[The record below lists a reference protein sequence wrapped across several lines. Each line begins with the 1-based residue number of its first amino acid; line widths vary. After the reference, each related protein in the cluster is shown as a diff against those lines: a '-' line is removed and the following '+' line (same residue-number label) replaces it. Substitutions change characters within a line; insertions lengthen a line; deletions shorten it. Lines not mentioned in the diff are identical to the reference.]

1 MLGNE
6 LSGQKRGSIYWASF
20 IKHVLEIL
28 HEHLFSRQYSWCG
41 HWKVVVM
48 LASVLAP
55 PTPKGSLVSLAHLH
69 VLFYVTFIF
78 VVELESLLNTCW
90 LLSLLVSSGEQPRKA
105 SLTNSFPAIT
115 VHGSGQEGTPALPRI
130 WWRTWSK
137 AALWLIHACVTNL
150 WVVMGW
156 EYLSSLTIIPS
167 LLCRNSSHL
176 ASM

>member
-6 LSGQKRGSIYWASF
+6 LSGQKRDSIYWASF

-48 LASVLAP
+48 LASVSAP
-55 PTPKGSLVSLAHLH
+55 PTLKGSLVSLAHLH
-69 VLFYVTFIF
+69 VLFYVAFIF

-105 SLTNSFPAIT
+105 SLTPSLPSLWLRT
-115 VHGSGQEGTPALPRI
+115 GGEPALPRI

-137 AALWLIHACVTNL
+137 AALLVNPC
-150 WVVMGW
+150 
-156 EYLSSLTIIPS
+156 
-167 LLCRNSSHL
+167 LCN
-176 ASM
+176 